1 MDDEARRGELR
12 NFLMECRARLL
23 PDQVGIVCAGRRRV
37 PGLRR
42 EEVAQLADIST
53 AWYTLLETGR
63 EIRVS
68 PRMLD
73 RVAAALRLNDQEKI
87 YLFSLAID
95 ELPTMPR
102 LSVDSVGSTGRE
114 YFELM
119 TFARRSRTASTL
131 RELADLTTDVLFDL
145 ARPAEVAYFVEAELA
160 TQTFAFTSQRTA
172 PGVVPVP
179 RERLGFSSVHD
190 AEEVLV
196 RGESFAEH
204 NLIESR
210 HALFRERAR
219 TLGSGR
225 FMSAGLKARNLDG
238 AIGYVQPSREP
249 HSDRDRELLGLLA
262 EIVHLALAART

>member
-1 MDDEARRGELR
+1 MDDKARRRELR
-12 NFLMECRARLL
+12 TFLMECRARLS
-23 PDQVGIVCAGRRRV
+23 PDQVDIGSPAGRRRV

-73 RVAAALRLNDQEKI
+73 RVAAALRLNDQERL
-87 YLFSLAID
+87 YLFSLALD
-95 ELPTMPR
+95 ELPTLPR
-102 LSVDSVGSTGRE
+102 FSVESVGSTGRE

-119 TFARRSRTASTL
+119 TFARRARAASTL
-131 RELADLTTDVLFDL
+131 QELADLTTDVLFDI
-145 ARPAEVAYFVEAELA
+145 ARPTEVAYFVEAELA
-160 TQTFAFTSQRTA
+160 SQTFAFTSQRTA
-172 PGVVPVP
+172 PGVAPVP

-190 AEEVLV
+190 AQEVLV

-204 NLIESR
+204 NLVESR

-225 FMSAGLKARNLDG
+225 FISAGHKARNLDLSL
-238 AIGYVQPSREP
+238 I
-249 HSDRDRELLGLLA
+249 H
-262 EIVHLALAART
+262 